1 VTYKRVKITETVY
14 VNTGGGGGSTSTS
27 DALFM
32 YAKVKLDPDVNATP
46 TDSVGF
52 YAKVG
57 LPDTAP
63 AQSDAVSL
71 YAKVNLADTAPAQSD
86 LLARLGITGQDANNA
101 PDDAITKLA
110 LAGIVETNATPTD
123 TVKTGFAGP
132 ALQDVATAPT
142 DGRSAVVSTWG
153 ATQTNTNATNPA
165 NALGQSDGVF
175 AAAAGTTG
183 LSPKNATL
191 TITIPVASIPAS
203 STGYTLRM
211 YATGTFALLTTLTAA
226 YTNTGGTP
234 ASGTIASGANVTAA
248 TTDVALTTIGTALSV
263 TFNATGSLLAA
274 SSWSVDAVCVIATP
288 TF

>member
-1 VTYKRVKITETVY
+1 VTFKRVRIKEIQY
-14 VNTGGGGGSTSTS
+14 VNVGGGGGSTSTS

-46 TDSVGF
+46 TDAIGF

-86 LLARLGITGQDANNA
+86 LLARLGITGQDVNNT
-101 PDDAITKLA
+101 PDDAITALA
-110 LAGIVETNATPTD
+110 LSGIVETNNVPTD

-132 ALQDVATAPT
+132 ALRDTVNTPT
-142 DGRSAVVSTWG
+142 DARSAVVSTWG
-153 ATQTNTNATNPA
+153 SAQTNANTTNPA
-165 NALGQSDGVF
+165 NALGQADGVM
-175 AAAAGTTG
+175 ATAAGVTG
-183 LSPKNATL
+183 LSAKTATL

-203 STGYTLRM
+203 SSGYTLRM
-211 YATGTFALLTTLTAA
+211 YATGTMGLLMTLSAT

-234 ASGTIASGANVTAA
+234 ASGTISNATNVTAPS
-248 TTDVALTTIGTALSV
+248 TDVTLTTIGTALSV
-263 TFNATGSLLAA
+263 TFTAQGSLLVA
-274 SSWSVDAVCVIATP
+274 SSWSVDAVCVITTP